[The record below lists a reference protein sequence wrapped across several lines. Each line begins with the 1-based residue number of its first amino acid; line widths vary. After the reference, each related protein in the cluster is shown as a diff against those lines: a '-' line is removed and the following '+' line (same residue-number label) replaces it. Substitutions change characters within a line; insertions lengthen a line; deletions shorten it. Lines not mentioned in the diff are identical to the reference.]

1 MITVYQYLHPFHVG
15 DCSSLSCWRCMPLSC
30 GLLWA
35 MKCKKKWCMS
45 LPVALPYFFFCL
57 TRDYYWYSKKWFL
70 FLKVP
75 AQRWW
80 QHEGES
86 LLSQSVMSSS
96 TGEKQTFA
104 FLCHWKLGVACYH
117 SAWKGVC
124 VCECVCVCVCCP
136 FSHGDCC
143 NPMDCSPPGSS
154 VHGILQARV
163 LGWVAMPSSF
173 LSHPGIEPVSPAAPA
188 LQANFLA
195 LSNQGNPSRV
205 LL

>member
-1 MITVYQYLHPFHVG
+1 MIAVYQYLHPFHVG
-15 DCSSLSCWRCMPLSC
+15 DCSPLPCWRCIPLSC

-75 AQRWW
+75 AQRWR
-80 QHEGES
+80 QHAGES
-86 LLSQSVMSSS
+86 LLSQSIMSSS

-117 SAWKGVC
+117 SVWKGVC
-124 VCECVCVCVCCP
+124 VCVCVCVCAVPSVMVTVATPWTVAHQAPLSMGFSRQEYWGGLLCP
-136 FSHGDCC
+136 
-143 NPMDCSPPGSS
+143 PPGD
-154 VHGILQARV
+154 
-163 LGWVAMPSSF
+163 
-173 LSHPGIEPVSPAAPA
+173 LSHPGIETAYPVAPA
-188 LQANFLA
+188 LQENFLA

>member
-30 GLLWA
+30 GLLCA

-124 VCECVCVCVCCP
+124 VCVSVCVCVCAVPSVMVTVATPWTVAQQAPLSMGFSRQEYWGGLPCP
-136 FSHGDCC
+136 
-143 NPMDCSPPGSS
+143 PPFFPTQGSS
-154 VHGILQARV
+154 LYLLQ
-163 LGWVAMPSSF
+163 
-173 LSHPGIEPVSPAAPA
+173 
-188 LQANFLA
+188 
-195 LSNQGNPSRV
+195 
-205 LL
+205 LLHCRRIF

>member
-124 VCECVCVCVCCP
+124 VCAVPSVMVTVATPWTVAHQAPLSMGFSRQEYWGGLLGPPP
-136 FSHGDCC
+136 FF
-143 NPMDCSPPGSS
+143 PTQGSS
-154 VHGILQARV
+154 LYLLQ
-163 LGWVAMPSSF
+163 
-173 LSHPGIEPVSPAAPA
+173 
-188 LQANFLA
+188 
-195 LSNQGNPSRV
+195 
-205 LL
+205 LLHCRRIF